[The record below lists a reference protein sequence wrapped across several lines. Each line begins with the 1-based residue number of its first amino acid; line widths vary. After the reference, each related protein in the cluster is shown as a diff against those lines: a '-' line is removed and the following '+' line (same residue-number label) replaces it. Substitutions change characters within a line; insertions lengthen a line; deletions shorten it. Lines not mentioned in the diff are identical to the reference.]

1 MSTTNPLENTES
13 AATLSL
19 TIAPAPADKVA
30 APGLCDAA
38 VAAPLSDEV
47 IIHVR
52 FHPDSRVWEI
62 AECPNAL
69 DKEQWFKL
77 LCARFGSKFQTRAGG
92 RGFFRIARLELESAK
107 ALRPH

>member
-1 MSTTNPLENTES
+1 MSKTNALENTEFK
-13 AATLSL
+13 ATLSL
-19 TIAPAPADKVA
+19 TVAPAPEERPV

-38 VAAPLSDEV
+38 VPVSDEV

-77 LCARFGSKFQTRAGG
+77 LCTRLGSKFQTRAGG
-92 RGFFRIARLELESAK
+92 RGFFRITRAELESAK